1 MGLPRSHYDFISC
14 LASIHHAPF
23 DTVCKLRDALTPGG
37 VPVILGCYPKKTPIG
52 LAWSLAAV
60 PANAAA
66 RLSTAVID
74 NIHPAAATSPR
85 TVKAPVKQ
93 PAIPLS
99 EIRGEAAV
107 LRQCCCPGAA
117 FGPARGGSQPG
128 VRRRRAHQR
137 FELGGHLDGVRCAGT
152 SSLPTPESRRWHCG
166 KTFRF
171 KCPTPRW
178 RLR

>member
-1 MGLPRSHYDFISC
+1 MTSPPVCTRATVTSQRPDKMNAEPAPDRGYAPPQRVTAHPPEHTLGAALLRDALHHDLLAEVALRLHFV
-14 LASIHHAPF
+14 LASIHHVPF

-37 VPVILGCYPKKTPIG
+37 VLVILGCYPKKTPIG

-117 FGPARGGSQPG
+117 FGPARGGS
-128 VRRRRAHQR
+128 
-137 FELGGHLDGVRCAGT
+137 
-152 SSLPTPESRRWHCG
+152 
-166 KTFRF
+166 
-171 KCPTPRW
+171 
-178 RLR
+178 